1 MDNAEIQF
9 ILTTLGERV
18 PSASPLVLVGGG
30 ALALLGSP
38 RPTIDID
45 FVGDDLNPNKLH
57 RTIMQIARELN
68 IDVEPVPIE
77 RFIPLPAGS
86 DNRKIHI
93 GQFGNLDIYVAD
105 PYSIA
110 LSKLDR
116 GFDTDLDD
124 IVFLVRNN
132 YVVLEE
138 LESLTTDALA
148 HARKFD
154 FNPEIL
160 DHLQELKSR
169 LK

>member
-1 MDNAEIQF
+1 MDNAEIQSV
-9 ILTTLGERV
+9 LQTLGEHV
-18 PSASPLVLVGGG
+18 PPASRLVLVGGG

-38 RPTIDID
+38 RLTIDID
-45 FVGDDLNPNKLH
+45 FVGDDVNPNKLH
-57 RTIMQIARELN
+57 RTIMQIARQLN

-77 RFIPLPAGS
+77 RFVPLPEGS
-86 DNRKIHI
+86 DKRSIHI
-93 GQFGNLDIYVAD
+93 GQFGNLDVYVAD

-124 IVFLVRNN
+124 IVFLIQHN
-132 YVVLEE
+132 YIVLEK
-138 LESLTTDALA
+138 LENFTKNALA

-160 DHLQELKSR
+160 DHLQELRAR